1 MSAYMTYLESFSA
14 PLTPNQMVEMGIISL
29 KTYKK
34 IYKAPKKLAD
44 MTPEERKEVKDNK
57 VMLLDQPTFPAK
69 RRILLKKKPVA

>member
-34 IYKAPKKLAD
+34 MTAKKV
-44 MTPEERKEVKDNK
+44 EV
-57 VMLLDQPTFPAK
+57 LDQPTFPAR
-69 RRILLKKKPVA
+69 RRIILKKKPVA